1 MTRQQIID
9 AYDAMSRI
17 DTDLIAAAERETGF
31 LSYVEENQST
41 KKGRKTMSAGAIAA
55 CIAGFAV
62 VLYVGIL
69 LISSGKIPIASWFS
83 HETGTDPETFTES
96 ETPGETL
103 PETEPMVVVPADGV
117 FTAYIRSVPDTHGSI
132 FNTYDVMKEE
142 DCLYDNWFGKTQ
154 QLRHSESVEATLL
167 LLNEKRTVQYTE
179 VGEYENFLGE
189 QIFGRDKNGMYYVDA
204 ATGVVTEWFSL
215 PVTSAGEPLTE
226 DQLLSIAK
234 VFYAELSAAFD
245 VKGEYVLLEADDT
258 SSGTTERSFVFA
270 RMVNDIPSPERII
283 IILKSDGTLN
293 GYSVRL
299 PNLFYGIVL
308 PDDYRKQSTDAAHDL
323 LWRLVSQMPGFG
335 GSDLRNEKP
344 MTIVRLPDERVAL
357 QLNVTVSVTTIGNW
371 EYPDETY
378 INVHA
383 EEPVT
388 VVIPISLP

>member
-1 MTRQQIID
+1 MTRQQIMD
-9 AYDAMSRI
+9 AYEAMSRI
-17 DTDLIAAAERETGF
+17 DVNLIAAAERETGF
-31 LSYVEENQST
+31 LSYVEENQPT
-41 KKGRKTMSAGAIAA
+41 KKERRTMSAGAVAA

-83 HETGTDPETFTES
+83 HETGTNSETFTEP
-96 ETPGETL
+96 ETPGETQK
-103 PETEPMVVVPADGV
+103 ETEPVIMVPIDGV
-117 FTAYIRSVPDTHGSI
+117 FTAYIRSVTDTHGSI
-132 FNTYDVMKEE
+132 FNTYDVIKEE
-142 DCLYDNWFGKTQ
+142 DCLCDNWFGKTQ

-189 QIFGRDKNGMYYVDA
+189 QIFGLDKSGMYYVDA
-204 ATGVVTEWFSL
+204 ATGVVTEWFGL
-215 PVTSAGEPLTE
+215 VVTSAGEPLTE
-226 DQLLSIAK
+226 DQLISIAN
-234 VFYAELSAAFD
+234 VFYAELAAAFD
-245 VKGEYVLLEADDT
+245 VQGEYVLLDAEDT

-283 IILKSDGTLN
+283 IVLKSDGTLN

-308 PDDYRKQSTDAAHDL
+308 PDDYREKSTDAARDL
-323 LWRLVSQMPGFG
+323 LRRLASQVPGFG
-335 GSDLRNEKP
+335 GLDLANKEP

-357 QLNVTVSVTTIGNW
+357 LLNVTVSVTAVGNR

-378 INVHA
+378 TNVYA

-388 VVIPISLP
+388 VVIPFHLP